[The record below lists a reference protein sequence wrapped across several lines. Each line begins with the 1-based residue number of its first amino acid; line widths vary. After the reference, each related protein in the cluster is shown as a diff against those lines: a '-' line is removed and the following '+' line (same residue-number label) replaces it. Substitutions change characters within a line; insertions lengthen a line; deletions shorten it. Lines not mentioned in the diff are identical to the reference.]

1 MGRCVICR
9 KETNKTLFKKAIVHT
24 YICSKECLAKYFG
37 HKVMIQETFSKSSDE
52 RDYWIE

>member
-9 KETNKTLFKKAIVHT
+9 RETNKTLFKNALVHT
-24 YICSKECLAKYFG
+24 YICSTECLVKYFE
-37 HKVMIQETFSKSSDE
+37 HKVTIQETLDKQSGE

>member
-9 KETNKTLFKKAIVHT
+9 KETNKTLFKKALVHT
-24 YICSKECLAKYFG
+24 YICSTECLVKYFK
-37 HKVMIQETFSKSSDE
+37 HKVTIQETLDKQSEE

>member
-37 HKVMIQETFSKSSDE
+37 HKVTIQETFGKSSEE
-52 RDYWIE
+52 RDYWTE